1 MAREQ
6 ASLYIDDA
14 AIYVLLSRGRQVLK
28 WASSPL
34 ESGLVVQ
41 GVIQDE
47 DAVAAKVAELW
58 QSVGTKT
65 RKVIAGISGIG
76 YLYRTISIPELAK
89 DMLPE
94 AITREASTA
103 LGISTE
109 EVYISWQII
118 SSVPGE
124 ITAYVAALPR
134 NSMDAMLSTL
144 HKAGLDPYLAD
155 LKPLCLARTATET
168 TAIMVDVQPGS
179 FDVVILVDNMPEVVR
194 SLPLTVEASLE
205 ENLDTITEELD
216 RSVIFY
222 NSAHMDKPLDFSVP
236 VSVSGELAEREDV
249 WGRVSGGQNRPVQVM
264 PLPVA
269 VPEGFP
275 SAWYLTNIG
284 LALKEVLADEKGA
297 IAYSLIDF
305 NVVPEVYLPK
315 PRKLADVMFVPT
327 IVAGVA
333 LIAVVG
339 FFAGSVYIHNNG
351 LQAEMAAI
359 NEKMTAQH
367 VRAEDIIDLTQQVSA
382 VEEVRDGLVAGLDA
396 FEADR
401 DKINGD
407 LGEAN
412 SRLPGNVELG
422 KMSLT
427 KRAGTPATYT
437 MVVEAYADNEDY
449 ILRYGEDLRASR
461 ADGQPRFDLV
471 VITLVDGGGEDDY
484 NYKATITLTKVI

>member
-14 AIYVLLSRGRQVLK
+14 AIYVLLSRGRQVIR
-28 WASSPL
+28 WGSSPL

-58 QSVGTKT
+58 RTVEIKT
-65 RKVIAGISGIG
+65 SKVIAGISGIG
-76 YLYRTISIPELAK
+76 YLYRPISIPELPK
-89 DMLPE
+89 EMLPE
-94 AITREASTA
+94 AITREASTT
-103 LGISTE
+103 LGISIE
-109 EVYISWQII
+109 EVYVSWQII

-124 ITAYVAALPR
+124 ITVYVAALPR
-134 NSMDAMLSTL
+134 NSMDALVSTL
-144 HKAGLDPYLAD
+144 RRAGLDPYLAD

-194 SLPLTVEASLE
+194 SLPLPLEASLE

-236 VSVSGELAEREDV
+236 VSVSGELAEREDI
-249 WGRVSGGQNRPVQVM
+249 WERISGGNRPVQVM

-275 SAWYLTNIG
+275 SAGYLTNIG
-284 LALKEVLADEKGA
+284 LALKEVLATEKGA

-305 NVVPEVYLPK
+305 NAVPEVYLPK
-315 PRKLADVMFVPT
+315 PRKLADIAFVPT

-333 LIAVVG
+333 LVAIFG
-339 FFAGSVYIHNNG
+339 FFSASVYIHNNG
-351 LQAEMAAI
+351 LQAQMAAI
-359 NEKMTAQH
+359 NEKMAAQQ
-367 VRAEDIIDLTQQVSA
+367 VRAEDIIALNQQVTS
-382 VEEVRDGLVAGLDA
+382 VEAVRDALVADLDA

-407 LGEAN
+407 LAEAN
-412 SRLPGNVELG
+412 SCLPGDVELG

-427 KRAGTPATYT
+427 KKAGESTTYT
-437 MVVEAYADNEDY
+437 LVVEAYADNEDH

-461 ADGQPRFDLV
+461 VDGQPRFDLV
-471 VITLVDGGGEDDY
+471 VITLVDSSGGGDY

>member
-14 AIYVLLSRGRQVLK
+14 AIYALLSRGRQVLR
-28 WASSPL
+28 WGSSPL

-47 DAVAAKVAELW
+47 DAVAAKVVELW
-58 QSVGTKT
+58 RTVEMKT
-65 RKVIAGISGIG
+65 SKVIAGISGIG
-76 YLYRTISIPELAK
+76 YLYRTISIPELPK
-89 DMLPE
+89 EMLPE
-94 AITREASTA
+94 AITREASTT
-103 LGISTE
+103 LGISIE
-109 EVYISWQII
+109 EVYVSWQII

-124 ITAYVAALPR
+124 ITAYVAALAR
-134 NSMDAMLSTL
+134 NLMDALVSTL
-144 HKAGLDPYLAD
+144 RKAGLDPYLAD

-179 FDVVILVDNMPEVVR
+179 FDVVILVDNIPEVVR
-194 SLPLTVEASLE
+194 SLPLPVEASLE

-222 NSAHMDKPLDFSVP
+222 SSAHMDKPLDFSVP
-236 VSVSGELAEREDV
+236 ISVSGELAEREDI
-249 WGRVSGGQNRPVQVM
+249 WERISGGRNRSVQVM

-275 SAWYLTNIG
+275 SAGYLTNIG
-284 LALKEVLADEKGA
+284 LALKEVLATEKGA

-305 NVVPEVYLPK
+305 NAVPEVYLPK
-315 PRKLADVMFVPT
+315 PRKLADIAFVPT

-333 LIAVVG
+333 LVAIFG
-339 FFAGSVYIHNNG
+339 FFSGFVYSHNND
-351 LQAEMAAI
+351 LQAQVAAI
-359 NEKMTAQH
+359 NQKMAAQH
-367 VRAEDIIDLTQQVSA
+367 VCAEDIIALNQQVTS
-382 VEEVRDGLVAGLDA
+382 VEAVRDALVADLDV

-407 LGEAN
+407 LMEAN
-412 SRLPGNVELG
+412 SCLPGGVDLG
-422 KMSLT
+422 KMSVT
-427 KRAGTPATYT
+427 KKAGTPAMYT

-461 ADGQPRFDLV
+461 VDGQPRFDLV
-471 VITLVDGGGEDDY
+471 VITLVDSSGGGDY
-484 NYKATITLTKVI
+484 NYKAVITLTKVI

>member
-1 MAREQ
+1 
-6 ASLYIDDA
+6 
-14 AIYVLLSRGRQVLK
+14 
-28 WASSPL
+28 
-34 ESGLVVQ
+34 
-41 GVIQDE
+41 
-47 DAVAAKVAELW
+47 
-58 QSVGTKT
+58 
-65 RKVIAGISGIG
+65 
-76 YLYRTISIPELAK
+76 
-89 DMLPE
+89 
-94 AITREASTA
+94 
-103 LGISTE
+103 
-109 EVYISWQII
+109 
-118 SSVPGE
+118 
-124 ITAYVAALPR
+124 
-134 NSMDAMLSTL
+134 
-144 HKAGLDPYLAD
+144 
-155 LKPLCLARTATET
+155 
-168 TAIMVDVQPGS
+168 
-179 FDVVILVDNMPEVVR
+179 MPEVVR

-222 NSAHMDKPLDFSVP
+222 NSAHMDKPLDLSVP
-236 VSVSGELAEREDV
+236 VSVSGELAEREDI
-249 WGRVSGGQNRPVQVM
+249 WERVSGAQNRPVQVM

-339 FFAGSVYIHNNG
+339 FFAGSTYMHNNG
-351 LQAEMAAI
+351 LRADMTAI

-367 VRAEDIIDLTQQVSA
+367 VRAEDIIDLNQQVGS
-382 VEEVRDGLVAGLDA
+382 VEEVRDGLVADLDA
-396 FEADR
+396 FKADR

-412 SRLPGNVELG
+412 SCLPGGVKLG
-422 KMSLT
+422 KMSVT
-427 KRAGTPATYT
+427 KRGGTPATYT
-437 MVVEAYADNEDY
+437 MVVEAYTDDEDY